1 MNKISSVFALS
12 LISLSSSCFAQQTKI
27 ITDIDISNIKDNASP
42 ELRSEINSNP
52 TLLPQLVNRI
62 NLAYN
67 VAKNDSNPALTASS
81 MVGSFISS
89 NQYNYNMPES
99 ENQLDCS
106 AMLAASTSAAQDALN
121 AISDFNLN
129 NYDPE
134 KNKPAWSKYSSQDI
148 IRGIMQGTMAAG
160 LAGITADQISIGT
173 YQVCNNNSLKALSY
187 MTTMTNLTTS
197 LFSQTL
203 KNQNS

>member
-1 MNKISSVFALS
+1 
-12 LISLSSSCFAQQTKI
+12 
-27 ITDIDISNIKDNASP
+27 
-42 ELRSEINSNP
+42 
-52 TLLPQLVNRI
+52 
-62 NLAYN
+62 
-67 VAKNDSNPALTASS
+67 